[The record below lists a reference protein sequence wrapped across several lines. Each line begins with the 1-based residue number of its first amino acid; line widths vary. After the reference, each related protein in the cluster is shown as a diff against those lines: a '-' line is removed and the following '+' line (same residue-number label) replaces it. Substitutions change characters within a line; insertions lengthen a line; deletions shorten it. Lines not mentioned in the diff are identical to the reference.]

1 MMLDLIASEI
11 SMIIFENDDL
21 GYSKIVNLLSE
32 YLENNY
38 KDKLMPDDKGYI
50 IDQAFLIYEK
60 M

>member
-38 KDKLMPDDKGYI
+38 KDKLMPDDKAYI